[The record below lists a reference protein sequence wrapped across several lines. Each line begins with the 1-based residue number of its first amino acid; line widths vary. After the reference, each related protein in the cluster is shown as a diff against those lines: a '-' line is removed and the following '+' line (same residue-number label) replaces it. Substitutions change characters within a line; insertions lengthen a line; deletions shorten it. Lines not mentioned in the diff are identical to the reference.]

1 MFSQRGEVCNLVPGN
16 QIASLGFSH
25 WNIRKGFHMEF
36 HQISKLWDS
45 QPLAAKPTAKYRI
58 RVVFSIKL
66 LLKLI
71 WLKVSLAF
79 NLGQRQQWN
88 FPSLSC
94 GAWHQ
99 HISGSFQQRS
109 SHFTPTAL
117 VGWNWL
123 KPEGTGLIEFK
134 CTWYKRESR
143 SLARTSALDFNKEG
157 CVIQIRVD

>member
-16 QIASLGFSH
+16 QIASL
-25 WNIRKGFHMEF
+25 RKKLSEF

-45 QPLAAKPTAKYRI
+45 QPLAAKPMAKYHI

-71 WLKVSLAF
+71 WLKVSSAF

-94 GAWHQ
+94 GA
-99 HISGSFQQRS
+99 
-109 SHFTPTAL
+109 
-117 VGWNWL
+117 
-123 KPEGTGLIEFK
+123 
-134 CTWYKRESR
+134 
-143 SLARTSALDFNKEG
+143 
-157 CVIQIRVD
+157 